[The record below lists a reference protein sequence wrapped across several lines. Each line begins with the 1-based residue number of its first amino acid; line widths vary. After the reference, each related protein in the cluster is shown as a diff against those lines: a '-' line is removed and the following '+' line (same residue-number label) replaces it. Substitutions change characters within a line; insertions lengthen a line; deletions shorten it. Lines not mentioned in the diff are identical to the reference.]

1 LRAGEGSQEGSA
13 VEEGKG
19 ERRVWREG
27 ELTKEMGHSH
37 SVETAFDAQTDTSL
51 ETIPG
56 VLVVV
61 EVFIVSSESEPG
73 SGKPIPS
80 SRFVVSERSSWVM
93 GDEGGESTSGL
104 KEGAESDGFCD
115 VRGRFWSCGDVGG
128 RDGEGSSDLEDERDS
143 DVCERFED
151 WAV

>member
-1 LRAGEGSQEGSA
+1 
-13 VEEGKG
+13 
-19 ERRVWREG
+19 
-27 ELTKEMGHSH
+27 
-37 SVETAFDAQTDTSL
+37 
-51 ETIPG
+51 

-104 KEGAESDGFCD
+104 KEGAESDGLCD
-115 VRGRFWSCGDVGG
+115 VRRELWSCGDVGG

-143 DVCERFED
+143 VSARDLRIGPSEEEKEIGPMGGSVYG
-151 WAV
+151 